1 MKDFFVNLLANVKR
15 FLSENKDEILKPTV
29 VLLCICI
36 IIPLAL
42 AVTNAV
48 TAGRIKELDRKN
60 TESTMATLVKADKYN
75 EKAFNKDGFT
85 YYEAV
90 KEGKTVAYIFKT
102 AAKGYGGDVSVM
114 TAISPDGKISNLAI
128 LDVSSETPGLGQNA
142 SKKEFYG
149 QFKDKADKI
158 SVTDIDTVTG
168 ATITSKAVTNAVN
181 EALES
186 FKKLDI
192 KPISDEAEQTE
203 ETIPNETEGEKSEAE

>member
-1 MKDFFVNLLANVKR
+1 MKDFFVYLLANIKR
-15 FLSENKDEILKPTV
+15 FLTENKDSIIKPTV

-48 TAGRIKELDRKN
+48 TSDRITELERKN
-60 TESTMATLVKADKYN
+60 TESTMAALIKADEYT
-75 EKAFNKDGFT
+75 EKTFDKGGFT

-90 KEGKTVAYIFKT
+90 KDGKTVAYIFKT

-114 TAISPDGKISNLAI
+114 TALSPDGKISNLAI

-149 QFKDKADKI
+149 QFKDKTDKVAI
-158 SVTDIDTVTG
+158 TDIDTVTG
-168 ATITSKAVTNAVN
+168 ATITSKAVTAAVN
-181 EALES
+181 EAVES

-192 KPISDEAEQTE
+192 NPVSEETE
-203 ETIPNETEGEKSEAE
+203 ETIPNETEGEVSEAE

>member
-1 MKDFFVNLLANVKR
+1 MKDFFVNLLANIKR
-15 FLSENKDEILKPTV
+15 FLTENKDSIIKPTV

-48 TAGRIKELDRKN
+48 TSDRITELERKN
-60 TESTMATLVKADKYN
+60 TESTMAALIKADEYT
-75 EKAFNKDGFT
+75 EKTLDKGGFT

-90 KEGKTVAYIFKT
+90 KDGKTVAYIFKT

-114 TAISPDGKISNLAI
+114 TALSPDGKISNLAI

-149 QFKDKADKI
+149 QFKDKSDKVAI
-158 SVTDIDTVTG
+158 TDIDTVTG
-168 ATITSKAVTNAVN
+168 ATITSKAVTAAVN
-181 EALES
+181 EAVES

-192 KPISDEAEQTE
+192 NPVSEETE
-203 ETIPNETEGEKSEAE
+203 ETIPNETEGEVSEAE

>member
-1 MKDFFVNLLANVKR
+1 MKDFFVNLLANIKR
-15 FLSENKDEILKPTV
+15 FLTENKDSIIKPTV

-48 TAGRIKELDRKN
+48 TSDRITELERKN
-60 TESTMATLVKADKYN
+60 TESTMAALIKADEYT
-75 EKAFNKDGFT
+75 EKTFDKGGFT

-90 KEGKTVAYIFKT
+90 KDGKTVAYIFKT

-114 TAISPDGKISNLAI
+114 TALSPDGKISNLAI

-149 QFKDKADKI
+149 QFKDKTDKVAI
-158 SVTDIDTVTG
+158 TDIDTVTG
-168 ATITSKAVTNAVN
+168 ATITSKAVTAAVN
-181 EALES
+181 EAGES
-186 FKKLDI
+186 FKKLYI
-192 KPISDEAEQTE
+192 NPVS
-203 ETIPNETEGEKSEAE
+203 

>member
-1 MKDFFVNLLANVKR
+1 MKDFFVNLLANIKR
-15 FLSENKDEILKPTV
+15 FLTENKDSIIKPTV

-48 TAGRIKELDRKN
+48 TSDRITELERKN
-60 TESTMATLVKADKYN
+60 TESTMAALIKADEYT
-75 EKAFNKDGFT
+75 EKTFDKGGFT

-90 KEGKTVAYIFKT
+90 KDGKTVAYIFKT

-114 TAISPDGKISNLAI
+114 TALSPDGKISNLAI

-149 QFKDKADKI
+149 QFKDKTDKVAI
-158 SVTDIDTVTG
+158 TDIDTVTG
-168 ATITSKAVTNAVN
+168 ATITSKAVTAAVN
-181 EALES
+181 EAVES

-192 KPISDEAEQTE
+192 NPVSEETE
-203 ETIPNETEGEKSEAE
+203 ETIPNETEGEVSEAE

>member
-1 MKDFFVNLLANVKR
+1 MKDFFVNLLANIKR
-15 FLSENKDEILKPTV
+15 FLTENKDSIIKPTV

-48 TAGRIKELDRKN
+48 TSDRITELERKN
-60 TESTMATLVKADKYN
+60 TESTMAALIKADEYT
-75 EKAFNKDGFT
+75 EKTFDKGGFT

-90 KEGKTVAYIFKT
+90 KDGKTVAYIFKT

-114 TAISPDGKISNLAI
+114 TALSPDGKISNLAI

-149 QFKDKADKI
+149 QFKDKTDKVAI
-158 SVTDIDTVTG
+158 TDIDTVTG
-168 ATITSKAVTNAVN
+168 ATITSKAVTAAVN
-181 EALES
+181 EAVES

-192 KPISDEAEQTE
+192 NPVSGETE
-203 ETIPNETEGEKSEAE
+203 ETIPNETEGEVSEAE

>member
-1 MKDFFVNLLANVKR
+1 MKDFFVNLLANIKR
-15 FLSENKDEILKPTV
+15 FLTENKDSIIKPTV

-48 TAGRIKELDRKN
+48 TSDRITELERKN
-60 TESTMATLVKADKYN
+60 TEFTMAALIKADEYT
-75 EKAFNKDGFT
+75 EKTFDKGGFT

-90 KEGKTVAYIFKT
+90 KDGKTVAYIFKT

-114 TAISPDGKISNLAI
+114 TALSPDGKISNLAI

-149 QFKDKADKI
+149 QFKDKTDKVAI
-158 SVTDIDTVTG
+158 TDIDTVTG
-168 ATITSKAVTNAVN
+168 ATITSKAVTAAVN
-181 EALES
+181 EAVES

-192 KPISDEAEQTE
+192 NPVSGETE
-203 ETIPNETEGEKSEAE
+203 ETIPNETEGEVSEAE

>member
-1 MKDFFVNLLANVKR
+1 MKDFFVNLLANIKR
-15 FLSENKDEILKPTV
+15 FLTENKDSIIKPTV

-48 TAGRIKELDRKN
+48 TSDRITELERKN
-60 TESTMATLVKADKYN
+60 TESTMAALIKADEYT
-75 EKAFNKDGFT
+75 EKTFDKGGFT

-90 KEGKTVAYIFKT
+90 KDGKTVAYIFKT

-114 TAISPDGKISNLAI
+114 TALSPAGKISNLAI

-149 QFKDKADKI
+149 QFKDKTDKVAI
-158 SVTDIDTVTG
+158 TDIDTVTG
-168 ATITSKAVTNAVN
+168 ATITSKAVTAAVN
-181 EALES
+181 EAVES

-192 KPISDEAEQTE
+192 NPVSEETE
-203 ETIPNETEGEKSEAE
+203 ETIPNETEGEVSEAE

>member
-1 MKDFFVNLLANVKR
+1 MIMKDFFVNLLANIKR
-15 FLSENKDEILKPTV
+15 FLTENKDSIIKPTV

-48 TAGRIKELDRKN
+48 TSDRITELERKN
-60 TESTMATLVKADKYN
+60 TESTMAALIKADEYT
-75 EKAFNKDGFT
+75 EKTFDKGGFT

-90 KEGKTVAYIFKT
+90 KDGKTVAYIFKT

-114 TAISPDGKISNLAI
+114 TALSPDGKISNLAI

-149 QFKDKADKI
+149 QFKDKTDKVAI
-158 SVTDIDTVTG
+158 TDIDTVTG
-168 ATITSKAVTNAVN
+168 ATITSKAVTAAVN
-181 EALES
+181 EAVES

-192 KPISDEAEQTE
+192 NPVSEETE
-203 ETIPNETEGEKSEAE
+203 ETIPNETEGEVSEAE

>member
-1 MKDFFVNLLANVKR
+1 MKDFFVNLLANIKR
-15 FLSENKDEILKPTV
+15 FLTENKDSIIKPTV
-29 VLLCICI
+29 VLLFICI

-48 TAGRIKELDRKN
+48 TSDRITELERKN
-60 TESTMATLVKADKYN
+60 TESTMAALIKADEYT
-75 EKAFNKDGFT
+75 EKTFDKGGFT

-90 KEGKTVAYIFKT
+90 KDGKTVAYIFKT

-114 TAISPDGKISNLAI
+114 TALSPDGKISNLAI

-149 QFKDKADKI
+149 QFKDKTDKVAI
-158 SVTDIDTVTG
+158 TDIDTVTG
-168 ATITSKAVTNAVN
+168 ATITSKAVTAAVN
-181 EALES
+181 EAVES

-192 KPISDEAEQTE
+192 NPVSEETE
-203 ETIPNETEGEKSEAE
+203 ETIPNETEGEVSEAE

>member
-1 MKDFFVNLLANVKR
+1 MKDFFVNLLANIKR
-15 FLSENKDEILKPTV
+15 FLTGNKDSIIKPTV

-48 TAGRIKELDRKN
+48 TSDRITELERKN
-60 TESTMATLVKADKYN
+60 TESTMAALIKADEYT
-75 EKAFNKDGFT
+75 EKTFDKGGFT

-90 KEGKTVAYIFKT
+90 KDGKTVAYIFKT

-114 TAISPDGKISNLAI
+114 TALSPDGKISNLAI

-149 QFKDKADKI
+149 QFKDKTDKVAI
-158 SVTDIDTVTG
+158 TDIDTVTG
-168 ATITSKAVTNAVN
+168 ATITSKAVTAAVN
-181 EALES
+181 EAVES

-192 KPISDEAEQTE
+192 NPVSEETE
-203 ETIPNETEGEKSEAE
+203 ETIPNETEGEVSEAE

>member
-1 MKDFFVNLLANVKR
+1 MKDFFVNLLANIKR
-15 FLSENKDEILKPTV
+15 FLTENKDSIIKPTV

-48 TAGRIKELDRKN
+48 TSDRITELERKN
-60 TESTMATLVKADKYN
+60 TESTMAALIKADEYT
-75 EKAFNKDGFT
+75 EKTFDKGGFT

-90 KEGKTVAYIFKT
+90 KDGKTVAYIFKT
-102 AAKGYGGDVSVM
+102 AAKGYGGDDSVM
-114 TAISPDGKISNLAI
+114 TALSPDGKISNLAI

-149 QFKDKADKI
+149 QFKDKTDKVAI
-158 SVTDIDTVTG
+158 TDIDTVTG
-168 ATITSKAVTNAVN
+168 ATITSKAVTAAVN
-181 EALES
+181 EAVES

-192 KPISDEAEQTE
+192 NPVSEETE
-203 ETIPNETEGEKSEAE
+203 ETIPNETEGEVSEAE

>member
-1 MKDFFVNLLANVKR
+1 MKDFFVNFLANIKR
-15 FLSENKDEILKPTV
+15 FLTENKDTIIKPTV

-42 AVTNAV
+42 AITNAV
-48 TAGRIKELDRKN
+48 TSDRITELERKN
-60 TESTMATLVKADKYN
+60 TESTMAALIKADEYT
-75 EKAFNKDGFT
+75 EKTFDKGGFT

-90 KEGKTVAYIFKT
+90 KDGKTVAYIFKT

-114 TAISPDGKISNLAI
+114 TALSPDGKISNLAI

-149 QFKDKADKI
+149 QFKDKTDKVAI
-158 SVTDIDTVTG
+158 TDIDTVTG
-168 ATITSKAVTNAVN
+168 ATITSKAVTAAVN
-181 EALES
+181 EAVES

-192 KPISDEAEQTE
+192 NPVSEETE
-203 ETIPNETEGEKSEAE
+203 ETIPNETEGEVSEAE